1 MTQKVLR
8 VGILTADEGAQA
20 IQGIYLPILAALTNT
35 YRVAVI
41 YNASRSTKQTLT
53 ETRKT
58 YTNVHYTSGHA
69 NGHHKNGA
77 TIANRDENGQ
87 KSVPRADSVEEVISD
102 PSIELILNFMPN
114 EYHEIYTVAALN
126 AGKHVMVETPLSLSI
141 QSARRIID
149 AEKHAPNGAK
159 VFVACARRYAPCIEE
174 VFKKEVASLDRIY
187 YARCRNIAGPSLAHT
202 ATAPRKKIWDALAG
216 AAYGSA
222 VGENKGKTSGS
233 QLMHGLLQEMFLGEE
248 LTKERIALCEFLASL
263 GCHDLGL
270 MRDTLG
276 YPDAIS
282 NISVN
287 EPYYSALFHYD
298 SGRMGG
304 HPFTLMYETG
314 TDAVPRCDAHL
325 AIYGDTKTVSIQYG
339 LPYVRGEPVKVVVET
354 ADENG
359 EMKRT
364 ESLSGWQETYE
375 QELKVLHAYLTQGM
389 MAKTIA
395 RDGLQDVK
403 LFYQIFEQYDR
414 QCGTIR
420 TPLG

>member
-8 VGILTADEGAQA
+8 VGIITADEGAQA
-20 IQGIYLPILAALTNT
+20 IQEIYLPVLTALTSN
-35 YRVAVI
+35 YEVAVI
-41 YNASRSTKQTLT
+41 HNASKKTKQTT
-53 ETRKT
+53 TSARNSYSNGHHT
-58 YTNVHYTSGHA
+58 YDTAKA
-69 NGHHKNGA
+69 NGH
-77 TIANRDENGQ
+77 EGQ
-87 KSVPRADSVEEVISD
+87 TNNIPRASSVEEVISD
-102 PSIELILNFMPN
+102 PTIELILNFMPN
-114 EYHEIYTVAALN
+114 EYHEVYTVAALN
-126 AGKHVMVETPLSLSI
+126 AGKHVMVETPVSLSI

-149 AEKHAPNGAK
+149 AEKRAPKGAK

-174 VFKKEVASLDRIY
+174 VFTKEVASLDRIY

-202 ATAPRKKIWDALAG
+202 ATAPRKKVWSALTG
-216 AAYGSA
+216 AMYGFASQKN
-222 VGENKGKTSGS
+222 NKQDDGP
-233 QLMHGLLQEMFLGEE
+233 QLMDGLLQEMFSGEE
-248 LTKERIALCEFLASL
+248 LTKERIALCKFLASL

-276 YPDAIS
+276 FPDAIS

-287 EPYYSALFHYD
+287 EPYYSALFHYY
-298 SGRMGG
+298 SGRRGE

-339 LPYVRGEPVKVVVET
+339 LPYARDEPVKVVVET

-364 ESLSGWQETYE
+364 ESVSGCEETYKG
-375 QELKVLHAYLTQGM
+375 ELKALHAYLTEDQ
-389 MAKTIA
+389 MAKTTA
-395 RDGLQDVK
+395 RDGLQDLK

>member
-1 MTQKVLR
+1 MTQKVLQ
-8 VGILTADEGAQA
+8 VGILTGDEGAQA
-20 IQGIYLPILAALTNT
+20 IQGIYLPILTALTNT
-35 YRVAVI
+35 YQVAAI
-41 YNASRSTKQTLT
+41 YNPPKDTKQTINS
-53 ETRKT
+53 TRKT
-58 YTNVHYTSGHA
+58 CTNE
-69 NGHHKNGA
+69 
-77 TIANRDENGQ
+77 I
-87 KSVPRADSVEEVISD
+87 ISD
-102 PSIELILNFMPN
+102 PSIQLILNFMPN
-114 EYHEIYTVAALN
+114 EYHEIYTVAALD
-126 AGKHVMVETPLSLSI
+126 AGKHVMVETPVSLSI
-141 QSARRIID
+141 QSARRIIE
-149 AEKHAPNGAK
+149 AEKRAPNGAK

-174 VFKKEVASLDRIY
+174 VFRKEVASLDRIY

-202 ATAPRKKIWDALAG
+202 ATAPRKKLWTALIGA
-216 AAYGSA
+216 AAYGFAS
-222 VGENKGKTSGS
+222 EEIRKQDSGP
-233 QLMHGLLQEMFLGEE
+233 QLMHGLLQEMFLGQE

-270 MRDTLG
+270 MRDSLG
-276 YPDAIS
+276 FPDAIS

-287 EPYYSALFHYD
+287 EPYYSALFHYY
-298 SGRMGG
+298 SGQKGE

-339 LPYVRGEPVKVVVET
+339 LPYARGVPVKVVVET

-364 ESLSGWQETYE
+364 ESVSGWQETYE
-375 QELKVLHAYLTQGM
+375 AELKVLHAYLTEDK
-389 MAKTIA
+389 MAKTSA
-395 RDGLQDVK
+395 RDGLQDLK